1 MSFMTERDM
10 VGSGVTD
17 YGNIGVMAISQ
28 PPTSSLVKNYG
39 IYHPRFFS
47 LLLFFFFVIQWYRID
62 IMMQDSVLL
71 TVTTQRLYLQVITL
85 LCWMILRY
93 YRSPVLF
100 FCFCLFLFIQAL
112 NLYYLF

>member
-39 IYHPRFFS
+39 IYHLLFFS
-47 LLLFFFFVIQWYRID
+47 LLLFFFFFVIQWYSID

-71 TVTTQRLYLQVITL
+71 TVMIQRLHLQVITP

-93 YRSPVLF
+93 YP
-100 FCFCLFLFIQAL
+100 AP
-112 NLYYLF
+112 